1 LTARGG
7 EPPVVGVMVATEDDM
22 VRGEAGEE
30 PVGLRGEVM

>member
-1 LTARGG
+1 
-7 EPPVVGVMVATEDDM
+7 M